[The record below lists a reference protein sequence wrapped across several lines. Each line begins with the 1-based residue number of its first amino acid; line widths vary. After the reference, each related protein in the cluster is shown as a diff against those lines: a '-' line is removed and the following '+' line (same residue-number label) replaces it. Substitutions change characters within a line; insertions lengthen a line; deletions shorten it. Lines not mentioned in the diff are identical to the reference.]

1 MYQTLLLLHSYLRY
15 FILILLV
22 IVIVIALVGLI
33 SKKPYTRR
41 DGKVGLFLFVCTHTQ
56 FLVGIVLY
64 FVSPWVQ
71 FSGAAMKDPASR
83 YWLVEHNTAMIIAI
97 VLITLARTTSKKMPV
112 DQDKHKRM
120 LIFNL
125 LALIIITVAIG
136 LSGRNIL

>member
-64 FVSPWVQ
+64 FVSPFVQ
-71 FSGAAMKDPASR
+71 FSGTAMKDPTSR

-97 VLITLARTTSKKMPV
+97 VLITLARATSKKMPV

-125 LALIIITVAIG
+125 LALIIIAVAIG

>member
-64 FVSPWVQ
+64 FVSPLVQ
-71 FSGAAMKDPASR
+71 FSGTAMKDPASR

-125 LALIIITVAIG
+125 LALIIIAVAIG